1 MRSDYPPQKR
11 TLPPKRTLK
20 SIIVLTYQDA
30 CASIKTWLNKTKGQI
45 NTMFTKNK
53 TNTDAAATP
62 AKKGAKNSN
71 NKRNG
76 ILGLLMLLVVLS
88 IAYSSYVV
96 WFGTTGLAAKIML
109 APQMIFAAAVLIWK
123 FNK

>member
-1 MRSDYPPQKR
+1 MRSDYPKQVRAAQPKGKR
-11 TLPPKRTLK
+11 F
-20 SIIVLTYQDA
+20 SINVLTYKGA
-30 CASIKTWLNKTKGQI
+30 YASIKTWLNKTKGLI
-45 NTMFTKNK
+45 NTMFKNNK
-53 TNTDAAATP
+53 TNKTQDAAPVKKA
-62 AKKGAKNSN
+62 AKSNN

-109 APQMIFAAAVLIWK
+109 APQILFAAAVLIWK